1 MYTVAF
7 FFSMTG
13 QLWVCFFFFLL
24 LWWCLWLGAAFFPF
38 CFPYFIPDTY
48 SELDEAL
55 FWALVVGRGFEIRL
69 ENRKH
74 SG

>member
-7 FFSMTG
+7 FFFNDWTVVG
-13 QLWVCFFFFLL
+13 LFFFFLL